1 MIVPPPIGGWTFPSM
16 DALKQHWFDA
26 HRPESL
32 CGRWMLLIR
41 SPLQMSHDTTRGCK
55 ACRRKLDE
63 RKEAA

>member
-1 MIVPPPIGGWTFPSM
+1 M